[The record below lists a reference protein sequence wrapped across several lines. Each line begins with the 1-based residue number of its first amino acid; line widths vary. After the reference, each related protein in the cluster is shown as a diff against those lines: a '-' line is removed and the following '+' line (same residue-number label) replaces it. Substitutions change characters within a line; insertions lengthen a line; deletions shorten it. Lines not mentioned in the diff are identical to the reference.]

1 MNDPL
6 VTVERWSSS
15 PITSTVVGEFADTLV
30 FCMIAFGPLG
40 NVLGGDS
47 VDWPTLI
54 NYTAVGWFYKTGVE
68 VIFLPV
74 TYRVIAWVRKREP
87 A

>member
-1 MNDPL
+1 MRL
-6 VTVERWSSS
+6 
-15 PITSTVVGEFADTLV
+15 ITSTVVGEFADTLV
-30 FCMIAFGPLG
+30 FCMIAFGPFG
-40 NVLGGDS
+40 NVLGGES

-54 NYTAVGWFYKTGVE
+54 NYTAVGWFYKTGIE

-74 TYRVIAWVRKREP
+74 TYRVIAWVKQREP